1 MDATAFVAAVPARVL
16 LGSTP
21 HICRH
26 NHRRPTTTVPPSR
39 RHRKV
44 RAAPMAAAA
53 PAASNDRDLLII
65 GAGVLGREIAAEWQN
80 LFPGAT
86 VIGETRTDKSHDDL
100 RALDITPR
108 ISDAQSATATPP
120 YVVFCA
126 PPSGSNDYAGTVHA
140 AVQRALMNDADMTT
154 RFVFTSSGGIHGRDT
169 PLVTE
174 TTPVVYPQQ
183 QTEADGQ
190 TGNEKGERT
199 KTSVEGGRSATL
211 ARAEQNVLTG
221 HDNSLVIRLS
231 GLYTLHRGAHS
242 YWLRAGEVKSS
253 PHGLLNLIHYR
264 DAARAVVRAL
274 LVDRD
279 SVAAWPQRNLLACVQ
294 EPISRG
300 KCCEVALRHPEFST
314 RFSMPTFSPPGDK
327 PEVTRVYNNEWTRSM
342 LDWAPKWESFERF
355 MDDELAMLSSSV
367 P

>member
-1 MDATAFVAAVPARVL
+1 MDATAFVAAVSARVL

-21 HICRH
+21 HLCRY
-26 NHRRPTTTVPPSR
+26 NHHEHTTHPASR
-39 RHRKV
+39 RHRKA

-53 PAASNDRDLLII
+53 PAGSSNDRDLLII
-65 GAGVLGREIAAEWQN
+65 GAGVLGREIAAEWQT
-80 LFPGAT
+80 LFPGASI
-86 VIGETRTDKSHDDL
+86 IGETRTDKSHADL

-108 ISDAQSATATPP
+108 ISDAHAGTATPP

-126 PPSGSNDYAGTVHA
+126 PPSGSVDYAGAVHA
-140 AVQRALMNDADMTT
+140 AVQRALMNDGDMTT
-154 RFVFTSSGGIHGRDT
+154 RFIFTSSGGIHGRDT

-174 TTPVVYPQQ
+174 TTPVAYPQQ
-183 QTEADGQ
+183 QQ
-190 TGNEKGERT
+190 TNAGGETAGDKAERT

-211 ARAEQNVLTG
+211 ARAEHNVLTG
-221 HDNSLVIRLS
+221 HENSLVIRLS

-300 KCCEVALRHPEFST
+300 KCCEAALRHPEFST
-314 RFSMPTFSPPGDK
+314 RFSMPTFSPPSDK
-327 PEVTRVYNNEWTRSM
+327 PEVTRVYNNEWTRSV

-355 MDDELAMLSSSV
+355 MDDELAMLSSA